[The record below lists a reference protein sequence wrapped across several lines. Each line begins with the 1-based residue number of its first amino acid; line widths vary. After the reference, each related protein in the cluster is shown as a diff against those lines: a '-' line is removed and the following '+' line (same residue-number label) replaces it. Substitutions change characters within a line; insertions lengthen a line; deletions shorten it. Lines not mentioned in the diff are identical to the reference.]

1 MATIIG
7 NKLSARVVLMGKLT
21 NVGIYCGPNRIAAA
35 TIGGRWNAAQALGEF
50 KRLPHRFK
58 PSAGLSPEALVNF
71 GKLAA

>member
-1 MATIIG
+1 MATIIS
-7 NKLSARVVLMGKLT
+7 NKLTSRVLCVGKGT

-35 TIGGRWNAAQALGEF
+35 TIGGRWTEAQALKEF

-58 PSAGLSPEALVNF
+58 PLPGLSPEALVNF